1 MSMIS
6 AEDLATHIPYG
17 KDKAVSREFL
27 CMLFGISD
35 RAVRRLV
42 HDARDAGHIIIND
55 QTGAGYYRSDDPKD
69 IIRQYRQ
76 NKSRALAILAQQK
89 HLRRRLK
96 DAGVEV

>member
-55 QTGAGYYRSDDPKD
+55 QTGTGYYAAMTPRISSVSID
-69 IIRQYRQ
+69 RT
-76 NKSRALAILAQQK
+76 RAE
-89 HLRRRLK
+89 RLPYWHNRNTC
-96 DAGVEV
+96 AVG